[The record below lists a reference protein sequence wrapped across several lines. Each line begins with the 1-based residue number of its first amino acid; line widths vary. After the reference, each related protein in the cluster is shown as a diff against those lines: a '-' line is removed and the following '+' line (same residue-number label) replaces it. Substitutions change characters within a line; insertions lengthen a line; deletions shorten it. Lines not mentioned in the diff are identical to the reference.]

1 MALPVADIHRW
12 SREEYERLV
21 EIGVLGPEDKVE
33 LLDGIIY
40 DMTPQDS
47 WHASGVQA
55 VNEALRSI
63 FGEGYTIRVQMP
75 LALGQSSEP
84 EPDVAV
90 VSGHWRDFR
99 RSHPTAAVLV
109 VEISGRSLFHDRE
122 RKQSLYALADIPESW
137 ILNLAERR
145 LEVYRNPQ
153 DGIYQSRTI
162 LQQGDFISPLA
173 RPDVSIP
180 VSELLP

>member
-122 RKQSLYALADIPESW
+122 RKQSLYALADIWRSAGW
-137 ILNLAERR
+137 RSTAILRMGSIS
-145 LEVYRNPQ
+145 LEPSSSK
-153 DGIYQSRTI
+153 GISSLPWPGQTFR
-162 LQQGDFISPLA
+162 SPFPSCSL
-173 RPDVSIP
+173 DQEIP
-180 VSELLP
+180 